1 MFDRKRISKEE
12 SMNLK
17 MYSDSKKNLI
27 MFLPDGIKDDE
38 IFALGEMSFSDEM
51 DFDEY
56 RDFSYGI
63 TKPTGCINLS
73 ASHASY
79 PVTSIYPDTF
89 VPPVS

>member
-1 MFDRKRISKEE
+1 MFDRKKISKEE

-27 MFLPDGIKDDE
+27 MFLPDAMKDDE
-38 IFALGEMSFSDEM
+38 IFELGEMFFPDEA
-51 DFDEY
+51 DYDDNY
-56 RDFSYGI
+56 DLSNGI

-73 ASHASY
+73 AHHASY

-89 VPPVS
+89 VPPVN